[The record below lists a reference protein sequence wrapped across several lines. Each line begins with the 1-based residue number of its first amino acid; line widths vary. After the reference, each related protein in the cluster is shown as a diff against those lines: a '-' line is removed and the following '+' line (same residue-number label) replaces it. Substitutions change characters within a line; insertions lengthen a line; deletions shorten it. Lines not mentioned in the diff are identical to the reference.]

1 MTSGVG
7 AGTTISVSA
16 AVRPEARR
24 AKAAQRRQR
33 RQKRGR
39 FFVARLILAIAI
51 TVIMA
56 FPLYWMVMTAVTT
69 KADLYASGLHL
80 WPQHFTWDNFTDPIK
95 NYPVGRWFRN
105 SLIIAVLVTAITVTV
120 NLLAGFAFAK
130 LPFRGIN
137 AVFLVLLSTMMIP
150 IQAIMV
156 AQFKLVVKLGIFGNI
171 WAVILPSSASVFGIF
186 LARQFFIAI
195 PDELLEAARCDGAST
210 LRTFRSIVLPLCKPL
225 VAVLTLMTFMYEWND
240 FTWPLIVFF
249 SDDTKFTVPIG
260 LVTDI
265 KGQYTAN
272 YGAIMAMS
280 LLMALPMVVLFVAFQ
295 KYFVQGL
302 ARSGIK

>member
-1 MTSGVG
+1 MATTMLASTSPRSDRVM
-7 AGTTISVSA
+7 
-16 AVRPEARR
+16 RKR
-24 AKAAQRRQR
+24 A
-33 RQKRGR
+33 RGR
-39 FFVARLILAIAI
+39 FYWLRFALALVIAL
-51 TVIMA
+51 VML
-56 FPLYWMVMTAVTT
+56 FPLYWMLLTAVST
-69 KADLYASGLHL
+69 KADLYRSGLHL
-80 WPQHFTWDNFTDPIK
+80 WPAHFTLDNFRDPIR
-95 NYPVGRWFRN
+95 NFPVTRWFRN
-105 SLIIAVLVTAITVTV
+105 SLVIAVLVTVITVLV

-130 LPFRGIN
+130 LNFRGKNPI
-137 AVFLVLLSTMMIP
+137 FLLLLSTMMIP

-156 AQFKLVVKLGIFGNI
+156 AQFKLVVKLNMFGSI

-195 PDELLEAARCDGAST
+195 PDELLEAARCDGAGIF
-210 LRTFRSIVLPLCKPL
+210 RTFRSIVLPLCRPL

-249 SDDTKFTVPIG
+249 SDNQKFTVPIG

-265 KGQYTAN
+265 KGQYTTN